1 MQKAEKE
8 QMSDKSDQFS
18 ISKELQKA
26 VNKEQKA
33 SDKNSNPSTNKTQ
46 PANVTWNIEGEEE
59 DKQDKKVDQKSQE
72 SKLSMLEKKSK
83 KELRNVASEGRFG
96 SQIDIKPGS
105 RNQQSEEAIASP
117 RYKKMMSQGIRQFN
131 PEGLDLEQK
140 LVNMPGLPS
149 RPEMVSKKKTAFEV
163 GA

>member
-1 MQKAEKE
+1 
-8 QMSDKSDQFS
+8 
-18 ISKELQKA
+18 
-26 VNKEQKA
+26 
-33 SDKNSNPSTNKTQ
+33 
-46 PANVTWNIEGEEE
+46 
-59 DKQDKKVDQKSQE
+59 
-72 SKLSMLEKKSK
+72 MLEKKSK

-96 SQIDIKPGS
+96 SQIDVKPGS